1 LVDGRNV
8 WKNDFSSSLDVI
20 EQIVKV
26 VGTARVWI
34 APSCSLLHVPCDLD
48 LETDKE
54 ALPAE
59 IKNWLAFAKQKIK
72 EVITLVDLAS
82 GHPTE
87 SAQTALAANKKAIES
102 KGNSERVH
110 NKAVKERVASLTEKD
125 AQRKSV
131 FSKRKKVQ
139 QEDLKLP
146 AFPTT
151 TIGSFPQTKEVRK
164 TRFARKKN
172 RISAE
177 EYDSFIKK
185 EIEESIRWQENIG
198 IDVPVHGEFER
209 N

>member
-1 LVDGRNV
+1 DKDISLGLVDGRNF

-20 EQIVKV
+20 DQVVKA
-26 VGTARVWI
+26 VGEARVWI
-34 APSCSLLHVPCDLD
+34 ARSCSLLHVLCDLD
-48 LETDKE
+48 LETNED

-59 IKNWLAFAKQKIK
+59 IKNCLDCATQKK
-72 EVITLVDLAS
+72 VEVITLADLAS
-82 GHPTE
+82 GDPTE

-102 KGNSERVH
+102 KERSERVH
-110 NKAVKERVASLTEKD
+110 NKAVKERVAALTEKD

-131 FSKRKKVQ
+131 FSRRKKVQ
-139 QEDLKLP
+139 QEGLKLP
-146 AFPTT
+146 VFPTT

-185 EIEESIRWQENIG
+185 EIEESISW
-198 IDVPVHGEFER
+198 
-209 N
+209 